1 MIWLLLSVAHAAEPA
16 AQGGSA
22 ASLLAPVVAI
32 VFALATRRVLPSL
45 AAGVCVAALVA
56 AGGAPL
62 DAISRAGSYLFGV
75 VVDVEKGTLHRDHLM
90 ITTFSLFVAGTV
102 GVMGQTGGTRAL
114 VGLVEGLARGRSGA
128 MVASWLAGA
137 LVFFDDY
144 ANCLVVGGSMGPLCD
159 RFKVSRAKLAYIVD
173 STAAPVAS
181 LAVVSTWVGYEVGLI
196 DSALQNAGSDLDG
209 FGIFVEALPYR
220 FYSLFTIVFVGAIAI
235 TGRDF
240 GPMLQA
246 EQTASE
252 REDEG
257 VSEAPL
263 ENWRALL
270 AAVPVGI
277 LVAGTLGLMI
287 STGRAELGAAVDG
300 AALFEI
306 LGKADAYGSML
317 AGSFMA
323 FVLAVGMGVLVG
335 KTPLSD
341 IWGGI
346 KEGIHPVGEALL
358 VLFLAW
364 TLSDG
369 IADTHAAAYLEG
381 LLSSR
386 LPAVLLPS
394 ATFLLAAATA
404 FATGTSFGT
413 MGILIPLVVPLAL
426 GIAPDQH
433 HILLNSTAAIL
444 AGACLGDHASPI
456 SDTTVLSALGAG
468 CEVVEH
474 VRTQLPYALTAGV
487 IALLCGHLPAALG
500 LSPWLCLP
508 LGAAVSIGV
517 VRGLGTVVGA
527 ETTAATA

>member
-1 MIWLLLSVAHAAEPA
+1 M
-16 AQGGSA
+16 
-22 ASLLAPVVAI
+22 
-32 VFALATRRVLPSL
+32 
-45 AAGVCVAALVA
+45 
-56 AGGAPL
+56 
-62 DAISRAGSYLFGV
+62 
-75 VVDVEKGTLHRDHLM
+75 
-90 ITTFSLFVAGTV
+90 
-102 GVMGQTGGTRAL
+102 
-114 VGLVEGLARGRSGA
+114 
-128 MVASWLAGA
+128 
-137 LVFFDDY
+137 
-144 ANCLVVGGSMGPLCD
+144 
-159 RFKVSRAKLAYIVD
+159 
-173 STAAPVAS
+173 
-181 LAVVSTWVGYEVGLI
+181 
-196 DSALQNAGSDLDG
+196 
-209 FGIFVEALPYR
+209 
-220 FYSLFTIVFVGAIAI
+220 GAIAI

-240 GPMLQA
+240 GPMLEA
-246 EQTASE
+246 ERIASE
-252 REDEG
+252 REDLE
-257 VSEAPL
+257 VSDTPVEK
-263 ENWRALL
+263 WRALL
-270 AAVPVGI
+270 AGIPVAV

-287 STGRAELGAAVDG
+287 STGRTSLGDKAGA

-306 LGKADAYGSML
+306 LGAADAYGSMFM
-317 AGSFMA
+317 GSLMA
-323 FVLAVGMGVLVG
+323 FVLAIGLGVLVG
-335 KTPLSD
+335 RTPVAD

-346 KEGIHPVGEALL
+346 KEGLHPVGEALL

-426 GIAPDQH
+426 GIAPGEH

-474 VRTQLPYALTAGV
+474 VRTQLPYALSAGV

-500 LSPWLCLP
+500 MSPWLCLP
-508 LGAAVSIGV
+508 LGAAVSIGL
-517 VRGLGTVVGA
+517 VRGLGTVVGDEA
-527 ETTAATA
+527 SVATA